1 VVTRNAPAGVSPGEP
16 ASRDATETGE
26 PAVHATTSTFVHR
39 LLEWPL
45 FQSEWVFWLLFALSA
60 SSVAVIL
67 ERLVFFRRHAPETA
81 RFAASV
87 ETTIGHGDYEGAVRA
102 LTGRRS
108 LEARVLLP
116 SLLACDQGP
125 DAVEELLAG
134 ALGAER
140 ARFEMRLSFLAT
152 LASNAPY
159 VGLFGTVL
167 GIVRAFRNLGADL
180 AEAHAGVMTALAE
193 ALVATAI
200 GLLVAIPAVVA
211 FNAFKNGVKA
221 RTTRAETLSRTLL
234 SRLKGDLPA
243 AEPQGASLR
252 AAAE

>member
-1 VVTRNAPAGVSPGEP
+1 M
-16 ASRDATETGE
+16 
-26 PAVHATTSTFVHR
+26 HATTSTFVHR

-67 ERLVFFRRHAPETA
+67 ERLFFFRRHAPETP
-81 RFAASV
+81 RFAATV
-87 ETTIGHGDYEGAVRA
+87 GAAIGRGDYEGAARA

-108 LEARVLLP
+108 LESRVLLAG
-116 SLLACDQGP
+116 LCACDQGP

-140 ARFEMRLSFLAT
+140 ARFETRLSFLAT

-167 GIVRAFRNLGADL
+167 GIIRAFRNLGADL
-180 AEAHAGVMTALAE
+180 AEAHAGVMAALAE

-211 FNAFKNGVKA
+211 FNAFKNAVKG
-221 RTTRAETLSRTLL
+221 RVTGAETWSRTLL
-234 SRLKGDLPA
+234 SRLKGELPA
-243 AEPQGASLR
+243 VETQGASLL
-252 AAAE
+252 ATAE

>member
-1 VVTRNAPAGVSPGEP
+1 
-16 ASRDATETGE
+16 
-26 PAVHATTSTFVHR
+26 VHATTSTFVHR

-67 ERLVFFRRHAPETA
+67 ERLFFFRRHARETP
-81 RFAASV
+81 RFAATV
-87 ETTIGHGDYEGAVRA
+87 GAAIGRGDYEGAARA

-108 LEARVLLP
+108 LESRVLLAG
-116 SLLACDQGP
+116 LCACDQGP

-140 ARFEMRLSFLAT
+140 ARFETRLSFLAT

-167 GIVRAFRNLGADL
+167 GIIRAFRNLGADL
-180 AEAHAGVMTALAE
+180 AEAHAGVMAALAE

-211 FNAFKNGVKA
+211 FNAFKNAVKG
-221 RTTRAETLSRTLL
+221 RVTRAETWSRTLL
-234 SRLKGDLPA
+234 SRLKGELPA
-243 AEPQGASLR
+243 VETQGASLL
-252 AAAE
+252 ATAE

>member
-1 VVTRNAPAGVSPGEP
+1 M
-16 ASRDATETGE
+16 
-26 PAVHATTSTFVHR
+26 HATTSTFVHR

-60 SSVAVIL
+60 ASVAVIV
-67 ERLVFFRRHAPETA
+67 ERVVFFRRHAPERA
-81 RFAASV
+81 RVAATV
-87 ETTIGHGDYEGAVRA
+87 DAALRRGDFDAAARA
-102 LTGRRS
+102 LIGRRS
-108 LEARVLLP
+108 LEARVLLAG
-116 SLLACDQGP
+116 LVACDQGP
-125 DAVEELLAG
+125 EAVEELLAG

-140 ARFEMRLSFLAT
+140 ARFDKRLSFLAT

-211 FNAFKNGVKA
+211 FNAFKNAVKA
-221 RTTRAETLSRTLL
+221 RVTGAESLSRVLL
-234 SRLKGDLPA
+234 SRLKGEVPA

>member
-1 VVTRNAPAGVSPGEP
+1 
-16 ASRDATETGE
+16 
-26 PAVHATTSTFVHR
+26 VHATTSTFVHR

-60 SSVAVIL
+60 SSVAVIA
-67 ERLVFFRRHAPETA
+67 ERIIFFRRHAPEAA
-81 RFAASV
+81 RFAATV
-87 ETTIGHGDYEGAVRA
+87 DAALRRGDFEGAARA

-108 LEARVLLP
+108 LEARVLLAG
-116 SLLACDQGP
+116 LVACEQGP
-125 DAVEELLAG
+125 EAVEELLAG

-140 ARFEMRLSFLAT
+140 ARFEARLSFLAT

-211 FNAFKNGVKA
+211 FNAFKNAVKG
-221 RTTRAETLSRTLL
+221 RVTGAESLSRVLL
-234 SRLKGDLPA
+234 SRLKGEAPA
-243 AEPQGASLR
+243 AETQGASLR

>member
-1 VVTRNAPAGVSPGEP
+1 
-16 ASRDATETGE
+16 
-26 PAVHATTSTFVHR
+26 VHATTSTFVHR

-60 SSVAVIL
+60 ASVAVIL
-67 ERLVFFRRHAPETA
+67 ERVVFFRRHAPETA
-81 RFAASV
+81 RFAATV
-87 ETTIGHGDYEGAVRA
+87 QAALGRGDYEGAARA
-102 LTGRRS
+102 LTDRNS
-108 LEARVLLP
+108 LEARVLLAG
-116 SLLACDQGP
+116 LCACNQGP

-140 ARFEMRLSFLAT
+140 GRFEARLSFLAT

-159 VGLFGTVL
+159 IGLFGTVL
-167 GIVRAFRNLGADL
+167 GIIRAFRNLGADL

-211 FNAFKNGVKA
+211 FNAFKNAVKV
-221 RTTRAETLSRTLL
+221 RSTRAETLSRTLL
-234 SRLKGDLPA
+234 SRLKGELPA

-252 AAAE
+252 ATAE

>member
-1 VVTRNAPAGVSPGEP
+1 
-16 ASRDATETGE
+16 
-26 PAVHATTSTFVHR
+26 VHATTATFVHR

-67 ERLVFFRRHAPETA
+67 ERLVFFRRHAPEPA

-87 ETTIGHGDYEGAVRA
+87 ETAIGRGDYEGAARA

-108 LEARVLLP
+108 LEARVLLAG
-116 SLLACDQGP
+116 LVACDQGP

-134 ALGAER
+134 RLGAER

-167 GIVRAFRNLGADL
+167 GIVRAFRNLGSEL
-180 AEAHAGVMTALAE
+180 AEAHAGVMIALAE

-211 FNAFKNGVKA
+211 FNAFKNALKTRV
-221 RTTRAETLSRTLL
+221 TRAETLSRTLL
-234 SRLKGDLPA
+234 SRLKGELSV

>member
-1 VVTRNAPAGVSPGEP
+1 
-16 ASRDATETGE
+16 
-26 PAVHATTSTFVHR
+26 VHATTSTFVHR

-45 FQSEWVFWLLFALSA
+45 FQTEWVFWLLFGLSA

-67 ERLVFFRRHAPETA
+67 ERAVFFRRHAPEGA
-81 RFAASV
+81 RFAATV
-87 ETTIGHGDYEGAVRA
+87 NATLGRGDYDGAARA
-102 LTGRRS
+102 LIGRRS
-108 LEARVLLP
+108 LEARVLLAG
-116 SLLACDQGP
+116 LVACEQGP
-125 DAVEELLAG
+125 DSVEELLAG

-140 ARFEMRLSFLAT
+140 ARFETRLSFLAT

-167 GIVRAFRNLGADL
+167 GIVRAFRDLGADL
-180 AEAHAGVMTALAE
+180 AEAHAGVMTSLAE

-211 FNAFKNGVKA
+211 FNAFKSAVKA
-221 RTTRAETLSRTLL
+221 RVTRAETLSRTLL
-234 SRLKGDLPA
+234 SRLKGELPA
-243 AEPQGASLR
+243 AETPGASLR

>member
-1 VVTRNAPAGVSPGEP
+1 M
-16 ASRDATETGE
+16 
-26 PAVHATTSTFVHR
+26 HATTSTFVHR

-60 SSVAVIL
+60 ASVAVIF
-67 ERLVFFRRHAPETA
+67 ERVVFFRRHAPETA
-81 RFAASV
+81 RFAATVSAAL
-87 ETTIGHGDYEGAVRA
+87 GRGDYEGAARA
-102 LTGRRS
+102 LTDRNS
-108 LEARVLLP
+108 LEARVLLAG
-116 SLLACDQGP
+116 LCACDQGP

-140 ARFEMRLSFLAT
+140 ARFEVRLSFLAT

-159 VGLFGTVL
+159 IGLFGTVL
-167 GIVRAFRNLGADL
+167 GIIRAFRNLGADL

-211 FNAFKNGVKA
+211 FNAFKNAVKV
-221 RTTRAETLSRTLL
+221 RVTRAETLSRTLL
-234 SRLKGDLPA
+234 SRLKGELPA
-243 AEPQGASLR
+243 AETQGASLR
-252 AAAE
+252 ATAE

>member
-1 VVTRNAPAGVSPGEP
+1 
-16 ASRDATETGE
+16 
-26 PAVHATTSTFVHR
+26 VHATTSTFVRR
-39 LLEWPL
+39 LLDWPL

-67 ERLVFFRRHAPETA
+67 ERLLFYRRHAGETA
-81 RFAASV
+81 RFAATV
-87 ETTIGHGDYEGAVRA
+87 DAAIGRGDVEGAAHA

-108 LEARVLLP
+108 LEARVLLAG
-116 SLLACDQGP
+116 LVACDQGP

-134 ALGAER
+134 ALGTER
-140 ARFEMRLSFLAT
+140 ARFETRLSFLAT

-167 GIVRAFRNLGADL
+167 GIVRAFRNLGTDL
-180 AEAHAGVMTALAE
+180 AEAHAGVMTGLAE

-211 FNAFKNGVKA
+211 FNAFKNAVKT
-221 RTTRAETLSRTLL
+221 RVTRAEGLSRTLL
-234 SRLKGDLPA
+234 FRLKGELPA
-243 AEPQGASLR
+243 AEPPSAARR
-252 AAAE
+252 AVAE

>member
-1 VVTRNAPAGVSPGEP
+1 M
-16 ASRDATETGE
+16 
-26 PAVHATTSTFVHR
+26 HATTSTFVHR

-87 ETTIGHGDYEGAVRA
+87 ETTIGRGDYRRRGPRADRTPQPGGARA
-102 LTGRRS
+102 AAPAWSPATRGRTRS
-108 LEARVLLP
+108 RSCWPARSAP
-116 SLLACDQGP
+116 SAP
-125 DAVEELLAG
+125 ASR
-134 ALGAER
+134 R
-140 ARFEMRLSFLAT
+140 ASSFLAT

-200 GLLVAIPAVVA
+200 GLLVAIPAIVA
-211 FNAFKNGVKA
+211 FNAFKNAVKA
-221 RTTRAETLSRTLL
+221 RVTRAETLSRTLL

>member
-1 VVTRNAPAGVSPGEP
+1 M
-16 ASRDATETGE
+16 
-26 PAVHATTSTFVHR
+26 HATTSTFVHR

-67 ERLVFFRRHAPETA
+67 ERVLFFRRHAPETA
-81 RFAASV
+81 RFGATVEAAL
-87 ETTIGHGDYEGAVRA
+87 GRGDYEEAARA
-102 LTGRRS
+102 LTDRKS
-108 LEARVLLP
+108 LEARVLLAG
-116 SLLACDQGP
+116 LVACDQGP

-134 ALGAER
+134 ALGGER
-140 ARFEMRLSFLAT
+140 ARFETRLAFLAT

-211 FNAFKNGVKA
+211 FNAFKNAIKGRV
-221 RTTRAETLSRTLL
+221 TRAETWSRRLL
-234 SRLKGDLPA
+234 SRLKSELPA
-243 AEPQGASLR
+243 AETQGASLR
-252 AAAE
+252 AAGE

>member
-1 VVTRNAPAGVSPGEP
+1 M
-16 ASRDATETGE
+16 
-26 PAVHATTSTFVHR
+26 HATTSTFVHR

-67 ERLVFFRRHAPETA
+67 ERVVFFRRHAPETA
-81 RFAASV
+81 RFSATVDAA
-87 ETTIGHGDYEGAVRA
+87 IGRGDYEGAARA
-102 LTGRRS
+102 LTRPPQPRGSRAAGGARRLRARAGRRRGAAGRRAGRGARP
-108 LEARVLLP
+108 LREA
-116 SLLACDQGP
+116 A
-125 DAVEELLAG
+125 A
-134 ALGAER
+134 
-140 ARFEMRLSFLAT
+140 FLAT

-211 FNAFKNGVKA
+211 FNAFKNAVKVRA
-221 RTTRAETLSRTLL
+221 TRAETWSRRLL
-234 SRLKGDLPA
+234 SRLKGELPA
-243 AEPQGASLR
+243 AETQGASLR

>member
-1 VVTRNAPAGVSPGEP
+1 
-16 ASRDATETGE
+16 
-26 PAVHATTSTFVHR
+26 VHASTSMFVHR
-39 LLEWPL
+39 LLDWPL

-67 ERLVFFRRHAPETA
+67 ERVVFFRRHAPESA
-81 RFAASV
+81 RFAATV
-87 ETTIGHGDYEGAVRA
+87 DAAIGRGDYDGAARA
-102 LTGRRS
+102 LLGRRS
-108 LEARVLLP
+108 LESRVLLAG
-116 SLLACDQGP
+116 LCAADQGP

-140 ARFEMRLSFLAT
+140 ARFEKRLAFLAT

-211 FNAFKNGVKA
+211 FNAFKNAVKA
-221 RTTRAETLSRTLL
+221 RTTRAETWSRTLL
-234 SRLKGDLPA
+234 SRLKSELPA